1 MNYTNSRNGMG
12 NQVPGY
18 AFSNVRIFDGSGRPP
33 FLGYVLVR
41 DNRIVTVGEG
51 ASPPFAP
58 DVEHIDGRQRFLMPG
73 LIEPHGH
80 ISFTNGRS
88 NEFTL
93 IPPEEHMLETV
104 RNAKICLDSGY
115 TSVFSAAS
123 AKPRLD
129 IVLKRQI
136 EAGLVPGPRYLA
148 CSPELTVSGGLGD
161 TNLLHLP
168 YNNATTFSLIMNG
181 AEQFRQT
188 CRILAREGVDTFK
201 IHLSGDLGASS
212 APSEQTPMNEDE
224 LAAIIEV
231 AQAREIRTVC
241 HARSA
246 RSVLMALK
254 YGINIINHANYADEE
269 ALDAL
274 EAAKDRAVVIPAIGI
289 THAIAYS
296 EGRWGIPPLRAH
308 AFQEELE
315 ATIVTAG
322 KLRERGIR
330 VLPGGDYGFVYTP
343 HGTYARDLWL
353 FVEVLG
359 FTPMETLVAA
369 TRDSAYV
376 MGLDGQIGLVREGA
390 LADLLLV
397 DGDPLENI
405 EVLQDHAALHMIM
418 KDGKMHKAPPVTAVH

>member
-1 MNYTNSRNGMG
+1 MTDLTITN
-12 NQVPGY
+12 VK
-18 AFSNVRIFDGSGRPP
+18 IFDGTGRLPFSGSVVVS
-33 FLGYVLVR
+33 G
-41 DNRIVTVGEG
+41 NRIASVHEG
-51 ASPPFAP
+51 AAPPAKGS
-58 DVEHIDGRQRFLMPG
+58 VLDGHGRTLMPG

-88 NEFTL
+88 NEFTYL
-93 IPPEEHMLETV
+93 PPEEHMLETV
-104 RNAKICLDSGY
+104 ENARICLDSGY

-129 IVLKRQI
+129 IVLKRWI
-136 EAGLVPGPRYLA
+136 ESGRSPGPRYLA
-148 CSPELTVSGGLGD
+148 CSPELTVNGGLGD
-161 TNLLHLP
+161 TNMLHLP
-168 YNNATTFSLIMNG
+168 YNNATTFSMIMNG
-181 AEQFRQT
+181 PEEFRRT

-212 APSEQTPMNEDE
+212 APSEQTPMNEEE

-246 RSVLMALK
+246 TSVLMALK
-254 YGINIINHANYADEE
+254 YGINIINHANYANEE
-269 ALDAL
+269 ALDGL
-274 EAAKDRAVVIPAIGI
+274 EAAKDRIVVIPAIGI

-296 EGRWGIPPLRAH
+296 DGRWGIPPVRAH

-315 ATIVTAG
+315 ATIVSVQQMR
-322 KLRERGIR
+322 KRGIR

-359 FTPMETLVAA
+359 FTPAEALAAA
-369 TRDSAYV
+369 TRDAAYV
-376 MGLDGQIGLVREGA
+376 MGLSGELGLVKQGA

-397 DGDPLENI
+397 DGDPTQDI
-405 EVLQDHAALHMIM
+405 EILQDHSKLLMIM
-418 KDGKMHKAPPVTAVH
+418 KDGAMHKAPHAGLTL